1 MKQFPILISFLL
13 ITCSLSGQSCENEDS
28 LDDERLNTQD
38 TLWMQQAKSI
48 PSIVIPWRSE
58 FIHIAQLTQ

>member
-28 LDDERLNTQD
+28 LDDERLNYKLVTG
-38 TLWMQQAKSI
+38 
-48 PSIVIPWRSE
+48 E
-58 FIHIAQLTQ
+58 FSNGLKYTRYIMNATS